1 MEQNKIQGWGQVYI
15 GTWYLGM
22 VVTQINGERRDHLIN
37 GVGKTGLLC
46 RENKTRPFLNAYTE

>member
-1 MEQNKIQGWGQVYI
+1 MEQNKIQGWTQVYI

-22 VVTQINGERRDHLIN
+22 VTKINGERRDHLIN

-46 RENKTRPFLNAYTE
+46 RENNIRPFLKAYTE